1 MKLIFDENVSPRLV
15 NGLADEYPDS
25 THVRDSGLRG
35 GEDRQIWD
43 YARTQGFAIVSKDTD
58 FRDRSFVEGFPP
70 KIIWLD
76 VGNAGTAAIESL
88 LRRERARIER
98 FERLQGTSLLILSIG
113 PNAV

>member
-1 MKLIFDENVSPRLV
+1 
-15 NGLADEYPDS
+15 
-25 THVRDSGLRG
+25 
-35 GEDRQIWD
+35 
-43 YARTQGFAIVSKDTD
+43 VSKDTD